1 MSNISLNDV
10 IYVLGK
16 WSNNEISRRDVEQ
29 ELNDSNL
36 EDENIDNVFKVHE
49 LFRMFFLNAKEL
61 RENDY
66 FNNLDNYTLLNED
79 FESSNDEH
87 KSKILEKLIQL
98 VIESSQW
105 KYTVDQLLDISY
117 TIEFIIYE

>member
-16 WSNNEISRRDVEQ
+16 WSNNEMEMGDVEQ
-29 ELNDSNL
+29 ELNNSNL

-49 LFRMFFLNAKEL
+49 LFRMFFLNPKEVS
-61 RENDY
+61 EKDY

-87 KSKILEKLIQL
+87 KSKILEGLITL
-98 VIESSQW
+98 VKESSQS
-105 KYTVDQLLDISY
+105 KYTVDQLRDISY
-117 TIEFIIYE
+117 EIEFIIYE

>member
-16 WSNNEISRRDVEQ
+16 WSNNEIEMGDVEQ
-29 ELNDSNL
+29 ELNNSNL

-49 LFRMFFLNAKEL
+49 IFRMFFLNPKEVM
-61 RENDY
+61 EKDY
-66 FNNLDNYTLLNED
+66 FNNINNYTLLNED

-87 KSKILEKLIQL
+87 KSKILEGLITL
-98 VIESSQW
+98 VKESSQS
-105 KYTVDQLLDISY
+105 KYTVDQLRDISY
-117 TIEFIIYE
+117 AIEFIIYE

>member
-10 IYVLGK
+10 IYVLEK

-29 ELNDSNL
+29 ELNNSNL

-49 LFRMFFLNAKEL
+49 LFRMFFSNPKEL

-79 FESSNDEH
+79 FEGSNDEH
-87 KSKILEKLIQL
+87 KSKILESLIEL

-117 TIEFIIYE
+117 KIEFIIYE

>member
-16 WSNNEISRRDVEQ
+16 WSNNEMEMGDVEQ
-29 ELNDSNL
+29 ELNNSNL

-49 LFRMFFLNAKEL
+49 LFRMFFLNPKEVS
-61 RENDY
+61 EKDY

-87 KSKILEKLIQL
+87 KSKILEGLIKL
-98 VIESSQW
+98 VIESSQS
-105 KYTVDQLLDISY
+105 KYTVDQLRDISY
-117 TIEFIIYE
+117 AIEFIIYQ

>member
-16 WSNNEISRRDVEQ
+16 WSNNEISRRDVEK

-36 EDENIDNVFKVHE
+36 EDKDIDNVFKVHE
-49 LFRMFFLNAKEL
+49 LFRMFFLNPKEL
-61 RENDY
+61 REKDY

-79 FESSNDEH
+79 FESSNNEN
-87 KSKILEKLIQL
+87 KSKILEKLIPL

-105 KYTVDQLLDISY
+105 KYTVDQLLDMSY
-117 TIEFIIYE
+117 TIEFIIYK

>member
-16 WSNNEISRRDVEQ
+16 WSNNELEMGDVEQ
-29 ELNDSNL
+29 ELNNSKL

-49 LFRMFFLNAKEL
+49 LFRMFFLNPKEVS
-61 RENDY
+61 EKDY

-87 KSKILEKLIQL
+87 KSKILEGLIKL
-98 VIESSQW
+98 VIESSQS
-105 KYTVDQLLDISY
+105 KYTVDQLRDISY
-117 TIEFIIYE
+117 AIEFIIYQ

>member
-29 ELNDSNL
+29 ELNNSNL

-49 LFRMFFLNAKEL
+49 LFRMFFL
-61 RENDY
+61 
-66 FNNLDNYTLLNED
+66 
-79 FESSNDEH
+79 
-87 KSKILEKLIQL
+87 ILKN
-98 VIESSQW
+98 
-105 KYTVDQLLDISY
+105 
-117 TIEFIIYE
+117 

>member
-16 WSNNEISRRDVEQ
+16 WSNNEIEMGDVEQ
-29 ELNDSNL
+29 ELNNSNL

-49 LFRMFFLNAKEL
+49 LFRMFFLNPKEVM
-61 RENDY
+61 EKDY
-66 FNNLDNYTLLNED
+66 FNNINNYTLLNED

-87 KSKILEKLIQL
+87 KSKILEGLITL
-98 VIESSQW
+98 VIESSQS
-105 KYTVDQLLDISY
+105 KYTVDQLRDISY
-117 TIEFIIYE
+117 EIEFIIYE

>member
-16 WSNNEISRRDVEQ
+16 WSNNEISRRDVEK
-29 ELNDSNL
+29 ELNDINL

-49 LFRMFFLNAKEL
+49 LFRMFFLNPKEL

-79 FESSNDEH
+79 FESSNDVH

-98 VIESSQW
+98 VIESSKW
-105 KYTVDQLLDISY
+105 KYTVDQLLDITY
-117 TIEFIIYE
+117 EIEFIIYE